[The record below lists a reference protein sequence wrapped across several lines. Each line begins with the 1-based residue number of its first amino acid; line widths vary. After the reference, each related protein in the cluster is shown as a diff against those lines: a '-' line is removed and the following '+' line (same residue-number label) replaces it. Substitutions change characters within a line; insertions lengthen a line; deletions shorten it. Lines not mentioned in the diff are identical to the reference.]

1 MAQQIVLPPIRE
13 FDSVQRQTIHQ
24 ESSHR
29 EAGGAPTKKRPL
41 KIRSKKPR
49 PTQSV
54 DNPIL
59 IQSTRTSVLR
69 EPQPDHRELPEDVM
83 IKPRKKTYLLSTAT
97 SQVDPP
103 LKQAPPPVQAQED
116 DLIQLQQSLQAIRSA
131 KDLIDK

>member
-1 MAQQIVLPPIRE
+1 
-13 FDSVQRQTIHQ
+13 
-24 ESSHR
+24 
-29 EAGGAPTKKRPL
+29 L

-69 EPQPDHRELPEDVM
+69 EPQTDHRELPEEVM